1 MKALTEDQVRHYRE
15 NGFLFPIP
23 VLSREEVAEAMGHI
37 ERLEGRIGTKLSAA
51 HKKYRSGSYTYLP
64 WVEALVRHPRV
75 LDAVEDVIGPDIL
88 VYWATFFVK
97 EPNTPAMTAWHQDST
112 YFGLEPHE
120 HVTAWVALT
129 DASAEAG
136 CMDVVPP
143 NGQRRQY
150 HHAKVGL
157 KNAITAAG
165 QAIVEPIDETGITT
179 MELKAGEMS
188 LHNTLCPH
196 RSLPNR
202 ASHRRIGYGI
212 SYIPAHCKP
221 TGSYRMKALLVRGR
235 DHGNFDLLPSPKAEF
250 DPEAMAVG
258 DAFYH
263 RFFENYTEQAE
274 RHEQQFGNLTPAQ
287 LQAIRG
293 ELTARFGAAG

>member
-1 MKALTEDQVRHYRE
+1 MKALTEAQVRDYRE

-23 VLSREEVAEAMGHI
+23 ALTSAEVADAMHNI
-37 ERLEGRIGTKLSAA
+37 ERLEAHIGTRLSAA
-51 HKKYRSGSYTYLP
+51 HKKYRSGSYTFLP
-64 WVEALVRHPRV
+64 WVDALVRHPRI

-97 EPNTPAMTAWHQDST
+97 EPDTPAFTAWHQDST

-129 DASAEAG
+129 DASKEAG

-188 LHNTLCPH
+188 FHNTLAPH

-202 ASHRRIGYGI
+202 AGHRRIGYGI
-212 SYIPAHCKP
+212 SYIPAHVKP
-221 TGSYRMKALLVRGR
+221 TGSYRLKALLVRGR
-235 DHGNFDLLPSPKAEF
+235 DHGNFDLLPAPRAEF
-250 DPEAMAVG
+250 DPEAMAVAE
-258 DAFYH
+258 AFYQ

-274 RHEQQFGNLTPAQ
+274 RHERDFGNLDEEQ

-293 ELTARFGAAG
+293 ELTERFGAAG